1 MQENQINNNS
11 KRIARNTLYLYM
23 RQILVMLVTLYT
35 SRVILKVLGVVD
47 FGVYNVV
54 GGMVSMFAFLNSA
67 LGQATQRFIAIG
79 IEKDGVDQQRKIF
92 SMLMNVHI
100 LIAVVLFVLCE
111 SIGLWLFYNK
121 LVIPADRLSS
131 AFWVMQCT
139 IFTLMITVT
148 QVPYN
153 ASIFGQEHMNAY
165 AYISIVEVLLKLG
178 VVILL
183 QYFFPDKLIAYGILL
198 ALVQF
203 IIAMAYRIYCLHKF
217 NNCNYQLYWS
227 KKLFKEVFSFSSW
240 SVIGNLA
247 STLNNQGM
255 NILINMFFGPLFNA
269 AKGIS
274 SYVESAVTSFVTN
287 FLGASTPQI
296 FKSYAAGEYEY
307 CFKLNFKSG
316 KFGFFSL

>member
-183 QYFFPDKLIAYGILL
+183 QYFF
-198 ALVQF
+198 Q
-203 IIAMAYRIYCLHKF
+203 
-217 NNCNYQLYWS
+217 
-227 KKLFKEVFSFSSW
+227 
-240 SVIGNLA
+240 
-247 STLNNQGM
+247 
-255 NILINMFFGPLFNA
+255 
-269 AKGIS
+269 
-274 SYVESAVTSFVTN
+274 TS
-287 FLGASTPQI
+287 
-296 FKSYAAGEYEY
+296 
-307 CFKLNFKSG
+307 
-316 KFGFFSL
+316 